1 MKQLRYRLKKKTI
14 LLCQFTLFILLEL
27 IVSSVKVARDVITLR
42 LKSKV
47 GVIAV
52 HLNSDTDLEITLLSN
67 LISLT
72 PGTLT
77 LDVSTDKRTIFIHT
91 VFADDIEGL
100 RNTIKKRLEKPILG
114 IMR

>member
-1 MKQLRYRLKKKTI
+1 MSCIKRYLKK
-14 LLCQFTLFILLEL
+14 LLLSCQFILYILWEL
-27 IVSSVKVARDVITLR
+27 IISSFKVARDVLTLR

-52 HLNSDTDLEITLLSN
+52 HLNSDTDLEITILSN

-100 RNTIKKRLEKPILG
+100 RRTIKNRLEKPILE